1 MIKAENEYLFQF
13 SKLKFDMDM
22 INLKEEFLMLK
33 QKYDLYKK
41 SNEYLKE
48 FLSTPCML
56 FITVTEDLNIYS
68 SISDK
73 NIDDSKL
80 ITKKVYNMDKKNII
94 MKFLNGETD
103 IDSLLSKL
111 KLEIKKRVELKIIEC
126 RKKLLQ
132 KNNDWEKY
140 ICASPYLLY
149 IVDVEELFNILNK
162 DSFFYKYASGVT
174 NGEYLYD
181 LFNKRMKNVI
191 FRKKEIFTDIE
202 NNRFLEKDTIS
213 KIVTEYLYQEKI
225 NSAAGMGNYYILYA
239 LYNNLVDED
248 IVKYFLYESSSFT
261 KYLCSILGFSVVE
274 FKYFFDK
281 INFNLSQK
289 LIVEASLFEIDIDAE
304 VDTNFLCYKLD
315 RVYYLNTKITEVLE
329 RITTLIIKGNV
340 LDVKVFNHSMD
351 LTSLKKLLLE
361 NSEVLAALNNVDLN
375 ELKSIIEK
383 NIIE

>member
-33 QKYDLYKK
+33 QTYDLYKK

-80 ITKKVYNMDKKNII
+80 ITKKIYNMDKKNII
-94 MKFLNGETD
+94 MKFLKGETD

-132 KNNDWEKY
+132 KSNDWEKY
-140 ICASPYLLY
+140 ISSSPYLLY

-174 NGEYLYD
+174 NGEYFYD

-191 FRKKEIFTDIE
+191 FRKREIFTDID
-202 NNRFLEKDTIS
+202 NNRFLEKDTLS
-213 KIVTEYLYQEKI
+213 KIVTEYLYKEKS
-225 NSAAGMGNYYILYA
+225 NNTGMGNYYILYA

-261 KYLCSILGFSVVE
+261 KYLCSILDFSVVE
-274 FKYFFDK
+274 FKNFFDK

-289 LIVEASLFEIDIDAE
+289 LIVESSLFEIDINSE
-304 VDTNFLCYKLD
+304 VDSNFLSYKLD
-315 RVYYLNTKITEVLE
+315 RVYYLNTKITEVFE
-329 RITTLIIKGNV
+329 RITTLILKGNV
-340 LDVKVFNHSMD
+340 LDVKVFNNSMD

>member
-22 INLKEEFLMLK
+22 TNLKEEFLVLK

-48 FLSTPCML
+48 FLSSPCIL

-68 SISDK
+68 STSST

-80 ITKKVYNMDKKNII
+80 ITKKIYNMDKKNII
-94 MKFLNGETD
+94 MKFLKGEMD

-132 KNNDWEKY
+132 KSNDWEKY
-140 ICASPYLLY
+140 ICLSPYLLY

-162 DSFFYKYASGVT
+162 DSFFYKYVSGVT
-174 NGEYLYD
+174 NGEYFYD

-202 NNRFLEKDTIS
+202 NNKFLEKDTIS

-340 LDVKVFNHSMD
+340 LDVKVFNHSID

>member
-1 MIKAENEYLFQF
+1 
-13 SKLKFDMDM
+13 
-22 INLKEEFLMLK
+22 
-33 QKYDLYKK
+33 
-41 SNEYLKE
+41 
-48 FLSTPCML
+48 
-56 FITVTEDLNIYS
+56 
-68 SISDK
+68 
-73 NIDDSKL
+73 
-80 ITKKVYNMDKKNII
+80 
-94 MKFLNGETD
+94 
-103 IDSLLSKL
+103 
-111 KLEIKKRVELKIIEC
+111 
-126 RKKLLQ
+126 
-132 KNNDWEKY
+132 
-140 ICASPYLLY
+140 
-149 IVDVEELFNILNK
+149 
-162 DSFFYKYASGVT
+162 
-174 NGEYLYD
+174 
-181 LFNKRMKNVI
+181 
-191 FRKKEIFTDIE
+191 
-202 NNRFLEKDTIS
+202 
-213 KIVTEYLYQEKI
+213 
-225 NSAAGMGNYYILYA
+225 MGNYYILYA